1 MVSSTTY
8 FRYSDL
14 SIREEEVIYS
24 LLRNNFFVKEEE
36 VQIEEILPTCLDINQ
51 KYPNTLIEITFP
63 IPYHD
68 SFFQFFTYERWN
80 LLKKA
85 IKEIKVRRGGKRG
98 VLTSF
103 RFTGFSNNLNSIL
116 IFYILSNSN
125 QHFEMA
131 LEKIEYIIDL
141 LPNQIGILPDNVFE
155 LYYLYK
161 ESLYKWFPFL
171 IKTSDTDKNINTYY
185 FENGN
190 WLLKKRK

>member
-1 MVSSTTY
+1 MVSSTVY

-14 SIREEEVIYS
+14 SIREEEIIYS
-24 LLRNNFFVKEEE
+24 LLRNNFFVEEEE
-36 VQIEEILPTCLDINQ
+36 VKIDEVLPTYFDINQ

-80 LLKKA
+80 LLKKV
-85 IKEIKVRRGGKRG
+85 IKEIKVRRGEKRG
-98 VLTSF
+98 VLTLF
-103 RFTGFSNNLNSIL
+103 RFNGFSNNLNSNL
-116 IFYILSNSN
+116 IFYISNSSN
-125 QHFEMA
+125 RHFEMA

-141 LPNQIGILPDNVFE
+141 LPNQVGILPNNVLE

-171 IKTSDTDKNINTYY
+171 IKTGNATETINNYY
-185 FENGN
+185 FENGD
-190 WLLKKRK
+190 WQLKKRK